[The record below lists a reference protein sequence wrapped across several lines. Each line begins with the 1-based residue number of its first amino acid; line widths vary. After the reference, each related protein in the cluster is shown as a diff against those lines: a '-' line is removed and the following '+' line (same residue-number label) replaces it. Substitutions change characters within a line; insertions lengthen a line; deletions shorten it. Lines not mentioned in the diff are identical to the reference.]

1 MNNYKLSNIIKKHL
15 KKHGFKDHEI
25 KKQKINLKYIKSLLN
40 KYQIIEETIRWYD
53 AYEDWST
60 WIDVEGLRYGWVW
73 VDRTIKD
80 TDKIIKDDF
89 IENCKDFIKTCS
101 KRNIFIAEND
111 QVIWIVLP
119 MRNVKECDVCLILR
133 KNNI

>member
-1 MNNYKLSNIIKKHL
+1 MDNYKLLNIIKKDL
-15 KKHGFKDHEI
+15 KQHGFKDHEI

-40 KYQIIEETIRWYD
+40 KYQTIEETVCWYD
-53 AYEDWST
+53 ANEDRLT
-60 WIDVEGLRYGWVW
+60 WVDVEGLRYGWIW

-80 TDKIIKDDF
+80 TDRIIKDNF
-89 IENCKDFIKTCS
+89 IENCKEFIKACP

-119 MRNVKECDVCLILR
+119 MRNVKEHDIFYILS
-133 KNNI
+133 KK